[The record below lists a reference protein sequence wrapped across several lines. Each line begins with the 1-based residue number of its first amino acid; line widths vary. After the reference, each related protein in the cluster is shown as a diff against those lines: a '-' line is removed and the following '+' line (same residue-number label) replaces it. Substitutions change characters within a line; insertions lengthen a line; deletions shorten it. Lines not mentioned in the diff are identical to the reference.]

1 MVRISVQDLKKVF
14 THKVTGQNIVAIDK
28 LNFEID
34 EGEVVSIVGKTGC
47 GKSTFLSI
55 LLGIVKPTS
64 GKILVDGKEPY
75 KDFYH
80 FRGKIAAIFQQDI
93 LLPWRTALENVK
105 IGLEILRY
113 PKEKQLELAR
123 HWLAKVGLERFINSY
138 PGELSGG
145 MRQRVAIARAFV
157 VDPEVLLA
165 DEAFGHLDVV
175 TATVLR
181 NDFIRLVKEQ
191 RKTAIM
197 VTHQLDDAL
206 DTGGRIL
213 VFGRPARLIADV
225 KIPDDVKD
233 NPVKKNDLKEQLYRL
248 IEESG

>member
-1 MVRISVQDLKKVF
+1 MRISVQDLKKVF